1 MQKRVSAGIYRLLTD
16 FFWTDGQT
24 SYIFMSNNLKVMK
37 NRDHFVKSHREHHPR
52 VSLGLFLITLGV
64 ALLIA
69 TNDMLNL
76 GSVGAYFTWQTASIF
91 VGVLL
96 LLNLRFLGGLIL
108 ISVGVWFLL
117 EHMDYELSEIIRTIY
132 WPSVIILAGLG
143 FILSSFIKRKNR
155 NN

>member
-1 MQKRVSAGIYRLLTD
+1 
-16 FFWTDGQT
+16 
-24 SYIFMSNNLKVMK
+24 MSNNLKVMK

-76 GSVGAYFTWQTASIF
+76 GSVGAYFTWQTALIF

-108 ISVGVWFLL
+108 IAVGTWFLL
-117 EHMDYELSEIIRTIY
+117 EHMDYELPGIVSTIY

-143 FILSSFIKRKNR
+143 FIISYFINRKNR
-155 NN
+155 NK